1 MRDFAR
7 QPFDWR
13 NLRFTMPRNASLP
26 LDAPGIVSLGAG
38 AAGRTART
46 VRHIEW
52 SELLYRVLLGNFR
65 KLCGR
70 SRRTTLLSARRRR
83 LTRDKESNRW
93 PYCCEVWTKYCSRGA
108 LWAGGVTGPCRGGLD
123 KGGPSWGCGGSWP
136 GVRRI
141 PIPARIQHVSSGPGV
156 SMGRV
161 QGAVGVRGVG
171 GDEMRRLEPASRR

>member
-1 MRDFAR
+1 MVAARD
-7 QPFDWR
+7 
-13 NLRFTMPRNASLP
+13 
-26 LDAPGIVSLGAG
+26 DATR
-38 AAGRTART
+38 RT
-46 VRHIEW
+46 W
-52 SELLYRVLLGNFR
+52 P
-65 KLCGR
+65 R
-70 SRRTTLLSARRRR
+70 SRRGGGCGTDCENGQTYRMERIAVQSSTRKFPKKTLWEVEEDDSFSARRRR
-83 LTRDKESNRW
+83 LTCDKESNRW

-141 PIPARIQHVSSGPGV
+141 PIPARHVSSGPGV

-171 GDEMRRLEPASRR
+171 GDEMRPLEPASRR